1 MYPAARTFQL
11 DYHEYLMNK
20 MYATNKNVE
29 PLLKTNHKLKW
40 MRSKFSEHIK
50 CDHITSNVAEV
61 WNNWV
66 KDIKD
71 LPIADLADTLRS
83 KFMELYARKR
93 IGEKF
98 EGHIMLPIVV
108 RQLHALSRQL
118 GHLKIKDG
126 GRDEAEVTKVTDSQ
140 KIIRHV
146 VNIKN
151 HICTC
156 REWQVSGKPCPH
168 AMALITTCRNP
179 KMEEYL
185 HPYFSVYHF
194 RLAYG
199 GVIRPLPD
207 KSQWVRV
214 NLGFK
219 VLAPLEKRPPGRQR
233 KLRRPSCIEGKGTKS
248 RGKGT

>member
-1 MYPAARTFQL
+1 MEQL
-11 DYHEYLMNK
+11 G
-20 MYATNKNVE
+20 
-29 PLLKTNHKLKW
+29 
-40 MRSKFSEHIK
+40 
-50 CDHITSNVAEV
+50 
-61 WNNWV
+61 

-83 KFMELYARKR
+83 KFMELYVRRRR

-98 EGHIMLPIVV
+98 EGHIMLSIVV
-108 RQLHALSRQL
+108 CQLYVLSKEL
-118 GHLKIKDG
+118 GHLKITEG
-126 GRDEAEVTKVTDSQ
+126 GREEAEVTEVTDSQ

-168 AMALITTCRNP
+168 ALALITTCRNP

-185 HPYFSVYHF
+185 HSYFSVYHF
-194 RLAYG
+194 RLAYR
-199 GVIRPLPD
+199 GVIKPLPD
-207 KSQWVRV
+207 KSQWVCV

-219 VLAPLEKRPPGRQR
+219 VLPPLEK
-233 KLRRPSCIEGKGTKS
+233 ETA
-248 RGKGT
+248 

>member
-1 MYPAARTFQL
+1 
-11 DYHEYLMNK
+11 
-20 MYATNKNVE
+20 
-29 PLLKTNHKLKW
+29 

-50 CDHITSNVAEV
+50 CDHITSNVAKV

-66 KDIKD
+66 KDIKN
-71 LPIADLADTLRS
+71 LPIADLADTIRS

-93 IGEKF
+93 RICEKF
-98 EGHIMLPIVV
+98 EGHIMLSIVV
-108 RQLHALSRQL
+108 RQLYALSREL
-118 GHLKIKDG
+118 GHLKIKEG
-126 GRDEAEVTKVTDSQ
+126 GREEAKVTEVTDSQ

-156 REWQVSGKPCPH
+156 REWQVSGKSCSH
-168 AMALITTCRNP
+168 ALALIITCRNP

-194 RLAYG
+194 RLGYG

-207 KSQWVRV
+207 KSQWIRV
-214 NLGFK
+214 NLVFK
-219 VLAPLEKRPPGRQR
+219 VSPPLEKRSPGRQR
-233 KLRRPSCIEGKGTKS
+233 KLRIPSYIEGKGTKP
-248 RGKGT
+248 RGKGMWQVKYKKCLGLGHRSISPKCPLNGTAKKR